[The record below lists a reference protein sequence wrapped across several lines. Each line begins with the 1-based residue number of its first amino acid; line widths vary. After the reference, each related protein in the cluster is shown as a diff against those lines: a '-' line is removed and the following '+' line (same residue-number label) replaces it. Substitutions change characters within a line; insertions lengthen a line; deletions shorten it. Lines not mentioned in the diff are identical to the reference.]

1 MKTTEEYI
9 VSKGYKEY
17 PTSEYDSPYVIKN
30 FQKRFTDNNGT
41 KYFINISKWDIK
53 SVSSVLKDRYEF
65 SYNIYFTASDCD
77 NPIKIELYA
86 GWELDDV
93 EKHIEKLW
101 NTGLYKNDG

>member
-17 PTSEYDSPYVIKN
+17 PPTSEYDSPYVIKN

-41 KYFINISKWDIK
+41 KYFINISKWY
-53 SVSSVLKDRYEF
+53 VVEELYQYEF